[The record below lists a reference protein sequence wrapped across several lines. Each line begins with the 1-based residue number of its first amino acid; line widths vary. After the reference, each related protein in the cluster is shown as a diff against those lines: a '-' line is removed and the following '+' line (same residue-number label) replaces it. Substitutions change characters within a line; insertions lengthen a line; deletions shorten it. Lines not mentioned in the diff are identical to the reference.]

1 MGQRLYHEGEGD
13 GDEARAMAEALRRVC
28 GVEVGE
34 EQAAEIVRRF
44 REGRGAPARRSP
56 PGGEG
61 GSGRAVERSGPFDE
75 LRAPSAGEVDGIV
88 GSSAAIR
95 EMLRRLER
103 IARADATVLI
113 LGENGT
119 GKELAARAVH
129 RRSRRAG
136 GAFISQNC
144 SAMPETLL
152 DSTLF
157 GHVRGA
163 FTGAV
168 TDRMGLFEAASGG
181 TLFLDEVGEMSASL
195 QAKLLRV
202 LEEGQLAPVGAV
214 EPRRVDVRVVAATN
228 RDLEEMARGRAFRED
243 LLHRLSVLVLR
254 VPPLR
259 ERREDIP
266 LLVEHF
272 RSRLVEREGRERGFT
287 RECMERLGE
296 YGWPGN
302 VRELR
307 HEVERLWVFSGEEL
321 EIGPEHLSPEI
332 ARAAQPK
339 QAGKAGLH
347 ANVEALE
354 RRQIED
360 ALRRTKGNRTHAATL
375 LGVSRRNLIRK
386 IAKMG
391 LGGR

>member
-1 MGQRLYHEGEGD
+1 MRQRLYHEGDGG

-28 GVEVGE
+28 GVEVGAA
-34 EQAAEIVRRF
+34 QAAEILRRF
-44 REGRGAPARRSP
+44 RQERGEATPS
-56 PGGEG
+56 
-61 GSGRAVERSGPFDE
+61 SGRAVEREGERPSG
-75 LRAPSAGEVDGIV
+75 AGEADGII
-88 GSSAAIR
+88 GASTAIR
-95 EMLRRLER
+95 EMLRRLDR
-103 IARADATVLI
+103 VAHADATVLV

-136 GAFISQNC
+136 GPFISQNC

-168 TDRMGLFEAASGG
+168 TDRVGLFEAASGG
-181 TLFLDEVGEMSASL
+181 TLFLDEVGEMSAAL

-202 LEEGQLAPVGAV
+202 LEEGQLVPVGAV

-228 RDLEEMARGRAFRED
+228 RDLEELARTKAFRED

-259 ERREDIP
+259 ERPEDIP

-272 RSRLVEREGRERGFT
+272 RSKLEERDGRARRFS
-287 RECMERLGE
+287 RECLERLAQHD
-296 YGWPGN
+296 WPGN

-307 HEVERLWVFSGEEL
+307 HEVERLWVFSGEVG

-332 ARAAQPK
+332 ARTVRSES
-339 QAGKAGLH
+339 AGKAGTPSRTGLH

-354 RRQIED
+354 RRQIQE
-360 ALRRTKGNRTHAATL
+360 ALRRTKGNRTHAAAL

-391 LGGR
+391 LAGR